1 MRPIDISLA
10 GTIAWVSWKLLGQYE
25 MSALTFLRIVG
36 RAQITHLG
44 GRRHVHDKR
53 RPRHGRGHL
62 RARHTGLDFAGGK
75 IACRFRPISELLGA
89 RAGAS
94 VFPMA
99 AWVPT
104 AGEQSAKSEGV
115 HDVCRAM

>member
-1 MRPIDISLA
+1 MISGAL
-10 GTIAWVSWKLLGQYE
+10 GTAWTSQV
-25 MSALTFLRIVG
+25 
-36 RAQITHLG
+36 
-44 GRRHVHDKR
+44 VHR
-53 RPRHGRGHL
+53 
-62 RARHTGLDFAGGK
+62 GLDFAGRK